1 MKHAHSDRTTETPEP
16 ISRVKTRKRAYADV
30 ICDLTIASGSEVESD
45 VEIVRTLH
53 SPSVFSHSPIVPSKR
68 KSSGPTA
75 RSRGE
80 RVPSKKLKPTRHNNG
95 RRPPSVAIEGKVLKT
110 TEVFDTFWY
119 FAAERKSIDDRRR
132 SGSPAP

>member
-1 MKHAHSDRTTETPEP
+1 MKHARSDRTTETPEP
-16 ISRVKTRKRAYADV
+16 ISRVKTRKRKHDDV
-30 ICDLTIASGSEVESD
+30 ICDLTPASGSEVESD
-45 VEIVRTLH
+45 VEIIRTLP

-75 RSRGE
+75 RSHGE
-80 RVPSKKLKPTRHNNG
+80 RVPSKKLKPTRHNYG
-95 RRPPSVAIEGKVLKT
+95 RRPSSVTIKGKTLKT

-119 FAAERKSIDDRRR
+119 FAAERKSIDDKRR